1 MKQKCKGGVGRLSA
15 AGEGQLHCERT
26 TLTQL
31 PSVARTQGSTQG
43 KPPEIRNLENLT
55 GKTYYGKGS
64 VQYYWGRR
72 KMACKPPANR
82 LQTVRHCPQK
92 NQPSLSSTVAPPL
105 LGNRHSDS
113 CGPPT
118 KENSGFLR
126 PRKWAKMSWASACMH
141 RKSIWC
147 ILSLFE
153 PLASRISVRDREALL
168 RRSMC
173 TCARGAHLPTAQRD
187 VLPTPSQHD
196 LFRAVGSLA

>member
-1 MKQKCKGGVGRLSA
+1 MKGNSIANARLSHNCRA
-15 AGEGQLHCERT
+15 SHALKEAL
-26 TLTQL
+26 
-31 PSVARTQGSTQG
+31 
-43 KPPEIRNLENLT
+43 
-55 GKTYYGKGS
+55 KGS
-64 VQYYWGRR
+64 RRKFGISRISREKPNTEKVQYNIIGGDEKW
-72 KMACKPPANR
+72 PANR